1 MSRFYFS
8 LIPGTSCNT
17 VISLLYL
24 GASIFMH
31 LMKSQFQWYVNSR
44 PMTLQYII
52 IYKIALQWTFYFVDQ
67 LYKIP
72 QKLVFNLYWWNY
84 NNWIKF
90 YTIVLNF
97 ILKNVN
103 CFLIFFFFFA
113 ALNQRMT
120 LTCSVRQWEEPH
132 ILCYFRWLC
141 DRTVEAGMH
150 QERHDQARR

>member
-103 CFLIFFFFFA
+103 CFLIFFFFFCCTESA
-113 ALNQRMT
+113 DDSNLQCTTVGGTSYSVLFPVT
-120 LTCSVRQWEEPH
+120 LR
-132 ILCYFRWLC
+132 
-141 DRTVEAGMH
+141 
-150 QERHDQARR
+150 